1 MSNFHARM
9 LEAKAAKMDR
19 RNRGESIG
27 NHGTRSLTMAER
39 AEIDP
44 EPGSWWRLLAETRQ
58 SWRFAKT
65 GAIEQFRYVT
75 HEIRGD
81 ILEIPF

>member
-1 MSNFHARM
+1 MSTFHARM
-9 LEAKAAKMDR
+9 PEAKAAKMTR
-19 RNRGESIG
+19 RNRGQFIG
-27 NHGTRSLTMAER
+27 NYGIRPLTKAER

-44 EPGSWWRLLAETRQ
+44 EPGSWWRLVAETRQ

-65 GAIEQFRYVT
+65 GAIEQFRYAT

-81 ILEIPF
+81 SLEIPF